1 MIVLIKGIELVWA
14 GQFHYEFPTGKKD
27 SSKGRQTPGRG
38 RYTGNGNADC
48 FYGRKARVPF
58 LLALELTSKSVVAYA
73 YVTSK
78 KRVELTARA
87 LREKTELIAQ
97 LQKSTTISNTFTS
110 NSAFVPGLYTNECN
124 SDLRVDSSF
133 IYKGRGDS
141 SITDSG
147 HVQLLAFRVVHS
159 LSFSSLALISRGWFP
174 SQLLMSC
181 ANVMIRVYMPTFVI
195 KERAGSRKEVEAR
208 SFSEATGLAVDKF
221 VSYKRVFLPGEAA
234 GGKGRGESTSSGR
247 LVKNQFQDNN
257 EYNCLFQLTTQI
269 NVPVPVYKNQGSQNQ
284 YSKGSFELEAS
295 KQEYKAEM

>member
-147 HVQLLAFRVVHS
+147 HVQLLAFSPGQHKEF
-159 LSFSSLALISRGWFP
+159 SFFA
-174 SQLLMSC
+174 SC

-234 GGKGRGESTSSGR
+234 GGNN
-247 LVKNQFQDNN
+247 LVKVREQSKQNGQCPFLLTVQCQFHFHDLLFCALNQVFKHH
-257 EYNCLFQLTTQI
+257 YR
-269 NVPVPVYKNQGSQNQ
+269 GSQNQ

-295 KQEYKAEM
+295 KQEYKAE

>member
-87 LREKTELIAQ
+87 LREKTE
-97 LQKSTTISNTFTS
+97 S
-110 NSAFVPGLYTNECN
+110 PGQHKEF
-124 SDLRVDSSF
+124 SF
-133 IYKGRGDS
+133 F
-141 SITDSG
+141 
-147 HVQLLAFRVVHS
+147 A
-159 LSFSSLALISRGWFP
+159 
-174 SQLLMSC
+174 SC

-295 KQEYKAEM
+295 KQEYKAE

>member
-147 HVQLLAFRVVHS
+147 HVQLLAF
-159 LSFSSLALISRGWFP
+159 
-174 SQLLMSC
+174 SC